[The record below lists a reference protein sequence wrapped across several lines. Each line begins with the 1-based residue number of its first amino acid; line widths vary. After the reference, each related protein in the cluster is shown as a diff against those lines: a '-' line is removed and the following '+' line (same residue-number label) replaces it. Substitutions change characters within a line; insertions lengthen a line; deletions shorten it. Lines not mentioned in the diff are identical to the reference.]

1 MSYQGKILHIDLGSG
16 KSRTEELNWTWAR
29 HYLGG
34 KGLGARYFTAA
45 VPAGTDPLSPANRV
59 VLMTGPLGG
68 TIAPCTG
75 RLSVTTKSPATG
87 TILES
92 GIGGTLGPEIKFA
105 GFDGIVMGG
114 RADRLVYV
122 VVDDG
127 AVSFRDAEHLR
138 GRGAHAVELSLKAE
152 LGDDFRVIAIGQA
165 GENLVPMACLTSE
178 LYRQAGRGGAG
189 AVFGAMNLKAL
200 CVRGTNPVRVPDI
213 VEFMRVVTA
222 LTREDC
228 FTDVNLG
235 MRTDGTPQLV
245 DASNAAGILPTRNF
259 QDGVFEGAGRIN
271 SARLKEHRRRKNSCF
286 ACTLACGNYTRMG
299 DSVVEGPEYETLALA
314 GSNCGIDDLEAIV
327 RFNAACDDHGIDT
340 ISAGNAIAFAMELTE
355 RGIQDFGLRFGETGL
370 YLKLPELIARRTGV
384 GAELG
389 RGVRYLGEK
398 YGGREFAMEV
408 KGLEVPGYDP
418 RGAWGMGLAYATSD
432 RGACHMR
439 AWPVADEA
447 YGAVDPFTIEG
458 KAELVIR
465 GQHYNAAK
473 FSLIVCDFWGISPS
487 KLAELATVSVGREV
501 TPEELDLVGERIYNL
516 TRLFNVGEGFRREHD
531 RLPDRFLDEPLK
543 TGRAAGRVYPRSEF
557 EKLLA
562 RYYQLRGWD
571 GRGVPRESKLAQLG
585 LGPDGA

>member
-1 MSYQGKILHIDLGSG
+1 MSYQGKILRIDLTSG
-16 KSRTEELNWTWAR
+16 TSRTEELDGDWAR
-29 HYLGG
+29 QYLGG
-34 KGLGARYFTAA
+34 KGLGARYFAAA

-75 RLSVTTKSPATG
+75 RLSITTRSPATG

-92 GIGGTLGPEIKFA
+92 GIGGTMGPEIKFA
-105 GFDGIVMGG
+105 GFDGIILGG
-114 RADRLVYV
+114 RADRLVYA
-122 VVDDG
+122 VVDDRS
-127 AVSFRDAEHLR
+127 VSLRDAGHLR
-138 GRGAHAVELSLKAE
+138 GKGAHAVELALKSE
-152 LGDDFRVIAIGQA
+152 LGGDFRVIAIGQA

-213 VEFMRVVTA
+213 AEFMRVVTA

-228 FTDVNLG
+228 FSDVNLG

-259 QDGVFEGAGRIN
+259 QDGMFEGAGRIN
-271 SARLKEHRRRKNSCF
+271 SDQLKKHRRRKNACF

-299 DSVVEGPEYETLALA
+299 QSVVEGPEYETLALA

-355 RGIQDFGLRFGETGL
+355 RGIHDFGLRFGETEL
-370 YLKLPELIARRTGV
+370 YAQIPRLIALRTGI
-384 GAELG
+384 GAELA
-389 RGVRYLGEK
+389 RGVRHLAER
-398 YGGREFAMEV
+398 YGGRDFAMEV

-447 YGAVDPFTIEG
+447 YGPVDPFTIEG

-473 FSLIVCDFWGISPS
+473 FSLIVCDFWAIAPS
-487 KLAELATVSVGREV
+487 RLAELATVCVGRKI

-516 TRLFNVGEGFRREHD
+516 TRLFNVEAGFRREHD
-531 RLPDRFLDEPLK
+531 CLPERFFREPLK
-543 TGRAAGRVYPRSEF
+543 SGRPAGRIYPRAEF
-557 EKLLA
+557 DKLLA
-562 RYYQLRGWD
+562 RYYELRDWD
-571 GRGVPRESKLAQLG
+571 EQGVPREGKRIQLG
-585 LGPDGA
+585 L